1 MDNRNTDWRALT
13 VVDLKAACKLKYIPT
28 SGLKQDLIA
37 RLEEHNRTN
46 RPAPPLTIPAY
57 TSPRGH
63 DVYRSKREESEPR
76 MSREAWN
83 IDDTPT
89 GPRNR
94 QADTARRVSNPL
106 NEAKLEVICRENYVP
121 KDIEGRRATI
131 QAEFSLKVD
140 ELKKKRDAAIAKIEG
155 KHKTEF
161 TSLEKESNIKTEA
174 LEAEL
179 RTYGS
184 RKHAFSH
191 AYTQLKSL
199 RASRGLSSHPNDFAP
214 DASPYL
220 PAPHNAPAS
229 KAESSATVKPSPAST
244 LKSKAIGVVPTAPA
258 SSEPN
263 ERPHEDPAS
272 DREISI
278 TLPVRPMADRAPR
291 GPGSVIEDTPIR
303 PQLDGKPYVFLS
315 AADADCKFKEIRV
328 DITGFYMIFHSDYMG
343 KSDAEMCYRLVNGIN
358 SSGGLCIWSCITT
371 SEIVPRNLGNWEQG
385 VKIIDV
391 EVCWRISW

>member
-1 MDNRNTDWRALT
+1 MST
-13 VVDLKAACKLKYIPT
+13 VL
-28 SGLKQDLIA
+28 
-37 RLEEHNRTN
+37 
-46 RPAPPLTIPAY
+46 
-57 TSPRGH
+57 
-63 DVYRSKREESEPR
+63 REKR

-131 QAEFSLKVD
+131 QAEFNLKVD
-140 ELKKKRDAAIAKIEG
+140 ELKKKRDAAITKIEG

-161 TSLEKESNIKTEA
+161 TSLEKESDIKTEA

-184 RKHAFSH
+184 RKHAFGH

-244 LKSKAIGVVPTAPA
+244 LKRKAIGVVPTAPA

-303 PQLDGKPYVFLS
+303 SKLDGKPYVFLS
-315 AADADCKFKEIRV
+315 AADADVRGSSIIHLKNLLTKNECKFKEVRV

-343 KSDAEMCYRLVNGIN
+343 KSDAEMCYRLLNGIN
-358 SSGGLCIWSCITT
+358 SSGGPCIWSCITT

-391 EVCWRISW
+391 EVC